1 MLYSLAMLDGD
12 APAMRQQVES
22 VAGTPAEA
30 GMFAL
35 QSVTA
40 AYEGRTRA
48 ARDLTRRAVDLA
60 LQRGSKQAA
69 AEYSAGNAL
78 WEAAY
83 GDCGRARETVTRTLA
98 IARGRQA
105 LSWSALA
112 LALCGQSA
120 GAQRLADEMKLRFP
134 QNSFM
139 RTSWSPMTEA
149 AIAIHD
155 RRPGRAIE
163 LLQAAR
169 REETGDQAAL
179 WPAYVRGLAYLD
191 QGAAAEAEAEF
202 QNILD
207 HRGLL
212 APTVFHPVAM
222 TLYPLA
228 QAGRARAAAREGRL
242 EDGQKAWEAL
252 FALWKDADPDLP
264 VLVSG
269 RREAR
274 ESALPGARRDR
285 RARLARSEH
294 GTR

>member
-1 MLYSLAMLDGD
+1 ML
-12 APAMRQQVES
+12 
-22 VAGTPAEA
+22 
-30 GMFAL
+30 AL

-40 AYEGRTRA
+40 AYEGRARA

-60 LQRGSKQAA
+60 LQRGSKQGA

-112 LALCGQSA
+112 LALCGQTT
-120 GAQRLADEMKLRFP
+120 GAQRLVDEMRLRFP
-134 QNSFM
+134 QNSFI
-139 RTSWSPMTEA
+139 RTLWSPMAEA

-155 RRPGRAIE
+155 RRPGRAIDQLE
-163 LLQAAR
+163 AAR
-169 REETGDQAAL
+169 RDETGDQAAL
-179 WPAYVRGLAYLD
+179 WPAYLRGLAYLD
-191 QGAAAEAEAEF
+191 QGAAAEADAEF
-202 QNILD
+202 QKILD

-228 QAGRARAAAREGRL
+228 HAGRARAAARAGRM
-242 EDGQKAWEAL
+242 EDGQRAWEAL
-252 FALWKDADPDLP
+252 FALWKDADPDIP
-264 VLVSG
+264 VLVTG

-274 ESALPGARRDR
+274 ESALPRARRDR
-285 RARLARSEH
+285 TAHLTGLEHSAR
-294 GTR
+294 